1 MKNQPEHMSSVATTL
16 QEAKELFEKLDIH
29 PVGAH
34 HEQYGSKDVQRES
47 RILTT
52 RLSNNSN
59 LFKTIDI
66 Y

>member
-1 MKNQPEHMSSVATTL
+1 MKNQTKHMTGVATTL

-34 HEQYGSKDVQRES
+34 HVQYNSKDIQRES

-59 LFKTIDI
+59 LFKTIDR